1 MRGKFRKFIQQI
13 RDILRL
19 RLSRCRFVVE
29 AVERVEDEDAA
40 TTADNEFAGF
50 GKHTVGG
57 GIAFQGDMGDVL
69 GEKLLGACQQSL
81 RHAAAVLETVSG
93 EFLNQFA
100 EMIDDRD
107 VLRTEE
113 ANLPLM
119 SQAETQYQF
128 VHPFRFS
135 RAGRSG
141 DDDVAAAFVG
151 TDFVHFLPPR
161 FGTGTEAVVEKS
173 PQVAV
178 QVGSGE
184 NAFEGNF
191 HRLFDSDA
199 ETFEAIFDEM
209 FIGVLAVR
217 PVGDH
222 AATLGTEAVD
232 KFVAQADSGG
242 IGVDG
247 DDDFFQVL
255 EVGFHETVEP

>member
-1 MRGKFRKFIQQI
+1 
-13 RDILRL
+13 
-19 RLSRCRFVVE
+19 
-29 AVERVEDEDAA
+29 
-40 TTADNEFAGF
+40 
-50 GKHTVGG
+50 
-57 GIAFQGDMGDVL
+57 MGDVL
-69 GEKLLGACQQSL
+69 GEKLLGACQQSF
-81 RHAAAVLETVSG
+81 RHAATVLKTASG
-93 EFLNQFA
+93 EFLDQLA
-100 EMIDDRD
+100 EMVDDRII
-107 VLRTEE
+107 LRTEE

-119 SQAETQYQF
+119 SQTETQYQF

-151 TDFVHFLPPR
+151 TDFVHFLPPVSAP
-161 FGTGTEAVVEKS
+161 GPKPLSKKS

-178 QVGSGE
+178 QVGGGE

-247 DDDFFQVL
+247 DDDFFKSSKWVSMK
-255 EVGFHETVEP
+255 TVEP

>member
-1 MRGKFRKFIQQI
+1 M
-13 RDILRL
+13 
-19 RLSRCRFVVE
+19 
-29 AVERVEDEDAA
+29 
-40 TTADNEFAGF
+40 
-50 GKHTVGG
+50 
-57 GIAFQGDMGDVL
+57 
-69 GEKLLGACQQSL
+69 
-81 RHAAAVLETVSG
+81 
-93 EFLNQFA
+93 
-100 EMIDDRD
+100 
-107 VLRTEE
+107 
-113 ANLPLM
+113 
-119 SQAETQYQF
+119 
-128 VHPFRFS
+128 
-135 RAGRSG
+135 
-141 DDDVAAAFVG
+141 
-151 TDFVHFLPPR
+151 
-161 FGTGTEAVVEKS
+161 
-173 PQVAV
+173 

-255 EVGFHETVEP
+255 ERSSHERLEFAPAGTEITPLNPAAMEEAASNSPSWMMQEVCPIRESML

>member
-1 MRGKFRKFIQQI
+1 MLEFHFIHIDTGNADFLVALHHNSIVSLVVKVGRAVDVVHFHTRSSPGCGVAVHLARVGHEDQEAVILRGKFRKFIQQI

-81 RHAAAVLETVSG
+81 RHAAAVLETVAG
-93 EFLNQFA
+93 KFLNQFA

-119 SQAETQYQF
+119 SQAETQY
-128 VHPFRFS
+128 
-135 RAGRSG
+135 
-141 DDDVAAAFVG
+141 
-151 TDFVHFLPPR
+151 
-161 FGTGTEAVVEKS
+161 
-173 PQVAV
+173 
-178 QVGSGE
+178 
-184 NAFEGNF
+184 
-191 HRLFDSDA
+191 
-199 ETFEAIFDEM
+199 
-209 FIGVLAVR
+209 
-217 PVGDH
+217 
-222 AATLGTEAVD
+222 
-232 KFVAQADSGG
+232 
-242 IGVDG
+242 
-247 DDDFFQVL
+247 
-255 EVGFHETVEP
+255 

>member
-1 MRGKFRKFIQQI
+1 
-13 RDILRL
+13 
-19 RLSRCRFVVE
+19 
-29 AVERVEDEDAA
+29 
-40 TTADNEFAGF
+40 
-50 GKHTVGG
+50 
-57 GIAFQGDMGDVL
+57 
-69 GEKLLGACQQSL
+69 
-81 RHAAAVLETVSG
+81 
-93 EFLNQFA
+93 
-100 EMIDDRD
+100 
-107 VLRTEE
+107 
-113 ANLPLM
+113 M

-178 QVGSGE
+178 QVGGGE